1 MRSWLIYT
9 AADVSINL
17 IIITTSLKS
26 IIFTTTS
33 PFEELYSRACC
44 PRRVDEVGGR
54 DNELEWWFI
63 RNTGRGVAIVY
74 LIMKCSDPSQFV
86 VCRVVGHASHNT
98 SSFCKVISRVN
109 YTAIDASREVESSQI
124 DASKAPERSVR
135 GARCTVNWCIIR
147 LSGSRCNPC
156 FCRCS
161 PACSA
166 GSAAPPCCWY
176 AVRSRL

>member
-9 AADVSINL
+9 AADVSMNL

-33 PFEELYSRACC
+33 PFEELYSKACC
-44 PRRVDEVGGR
+44 PRRGDEVGSR
-54 DNELEWWFI
+54 DNELEWWFS

-86 VCRVVGHASHNT
+86 VCHVVGHASHNT
-98 SSFCKVISRVN
+98 SSFGKVISRVN
-109 YTAIDASREVESSQI
+109 YTAI

-147 LSGSRCNPC
+147 LSGSRCNLC

-161 PACSA
+161 PARSA